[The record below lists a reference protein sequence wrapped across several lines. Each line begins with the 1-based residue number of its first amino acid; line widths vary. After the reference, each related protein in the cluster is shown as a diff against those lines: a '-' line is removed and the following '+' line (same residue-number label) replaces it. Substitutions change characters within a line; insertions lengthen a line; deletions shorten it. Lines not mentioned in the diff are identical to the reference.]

1 MNRLAGESSP
11 YLQQHAHN
19 PVAWYPWGEE
29 AFEEAVRED
38 KPVLLSIGYATCH
51 WCHVME
57 RESFEDEETAALM
70 NRLFVCIKLDREEYP
85 ELDKLYMEAVQ
96 MLHGHGGWPLNCF
109 LLPDKRPFYGGTY
122 YPSVPGY
129 GRPSWKQV
137 LVNIAQAY
145 REKKAQVSD
154 QATRLAGL
162 IAGASDKF
170 IHPVGTDDTA
180 GIFSVEDA
188 SHFMRKL
195 EEQFDTVNGGFGGAP
210 KFPSTDTLRYLLLH
224 SYYSGD
230 QRAARHCFF
239 TLDRM
244 LLGGIYDQA
253 GGGFARYTVDEAWA
267 VPHFEKMLYDNAL
280 LLEILADAYASG
292 GRQAYFDS
300 AQDIFAFL
308 RRELFNA
315 ESGLYYSALDAD
327 SEGAEGS
334 FYVWSYEEFADLA
347 GEDKDLFC
355 DFFSV
360 EPGGN
365 WEETNILRRVA
376 FEEEYARMHGLEE
389 TDFVNRVSRFTDR
402 LMEVRAL
409 RQRPITDDKH
419 ILSWNALL
427 VPAFLKWHMYTGD
440 TDFLRAGLDLW
451 ESIEQVF
458 AGPANRYARVATG
471 ISARLDAN
479 LDDYAYLVRAALAV
493 YRATL
498 DSKHLDKASGL
509 AEFAIAHFLDPADG
523 LFFYTLPGD
532 GNVFARRKEIFDA
545 GLSNAQAIMAAN
557 LRELGLL
564 RNRPEWGNAAQRMIL
579 AIGPALMQYPAAL
592 AGWACAALTT
602 GRTLFEIW
610 AGDVSGSKVLTDVKM
625 HYLPNVIIN
634 PAVIHYVTGDSGQVA
649 DDAGIWICSEFACE
663 RPVKTKEELIV
674 RIKERQ

>member
-19 PVAWYPWGEE
+19 PVAWYPWGDD
-29 AFEEAVRED
+29 AFEEAVRAD
-38 KPVLLSIGYATCH
+38 KPILLSIGYATCH

-57 RESFEDEETAALM
+57 RESFEDEETADLM

-122 YPSVPGY
+122 YPAVPGY

-137 LVNIAQAY
+137 LVNIAGAY
-145 REKKAQVSD
+145 RTKKEQVAD
-154 QATRLAGL
+154 QAARLAGL

-170 IHPVGTDDTA
+170 IHPVGPDMTA
-180 GIFSVEDA
+180 GIFSVEEEAD
-188 SHFMRKL
+188 FMQKL
-195 EEQFDTVNGGFGGAP
+195 EDQFDTVHGGFGGAP
-210 KFPSTDTLRYLLLH
+210 KFPSTDALKYLLLH

-253 GGGFARYTVDEAWA
+253 GGGFARYTVDEAWS

-292 GRQAYFDS
+292 GQPAYFRS
-300 AQDIFAFL
+300 ARDILAFL
-308 RRELFNA
+308 RDELFNA

-327 SEGAEGS
+327 SEGSEGR
-334 FYVWSYEEFADLA
+334 FYVWSYEEFTALA
-347 GEDKDLFC
+347 GQDKDLFC
-355 DFFSV
+355 DFFGV
-360 EPGGN
+360 EPEGN
-365 WEETNILRRVA
+365 WEETNILRRPA
-376 FEEEYARMHGLEE
+376 FEEEYARTQGLDE
-389 TDFVNRVSRFTDR
+389 TDFGRRVSEFRRR
-402 LMEVRAL
+402 LMEARAR

-440 TDFLRAGLDLW
+440 TDFLQVGLDLW
-451 ESIEQVF
+451 ESIDQVF
-458 AGPANRYARVATG
+458 AGPANSYARVAMG
-471 ISARLDAN
+471 ASARLAAN
-479 LDDYAYLVRAALAV
+479 LDDYAYLIRAGLVV

-498 DSKHLDKASGL
+498 DSSHLDKVAGL
-509 AEFAIAHFLDPADG
+509 AEFAIDHFLDPADG

-532 GNVFARRKEIFDA
+532 DNVFARRKEVFDA

-564 RNRPEWGNAAQRMIL
+564 RSRPEWGRAAERMLL
-579 AIGPALMQYPAAL
+579 AIGPALMKYPSAL
-592 AGWACAALTT
+592 AGWACSALMT
-602 GRTLFEIW
+602 GRSLFEIW
-610 AGDVSGSKVLTDVKM
+610 SGGVAGSKVLTDVKM

-634 PAVIHYVTGDSGQVA
+634 PAVIHYVTGVSGQVA

-663 RPVKTKEELIV
+663 LPVKTTEELIV
-674 RIKERQ
+674 RIKERR